1 MMGKSILL
9 LFLLLC
15 TKGVYSQT
23 AMEYFTAARTS
34 LESGDT
40 EHSLQYLQSAQ
51 DLLGGSNAKIESL
64 RMQTYYAKNDLL
76 NAGIAFRA
84 YDKYLSDVYKSGE
97 PYLNLKAQYEQL
109 LISIEKEYADEE
121 KRIKDEIK
129 SDFNSARNQRQ
140 ATEAALVQQFEKAE
154 TVNAE
159 RKLIFDKTIHPDEYM
174 FDAVFNNDVEDLH
187 FLIEHG
193 GDVNLISTKGNPL
206 IQYAL
211 ILEHK
216 ESFTELLNANSD
228 LSLENSE
235 GLTTVQYCTQN
246 LDYKHL
252 EEIFE
257 FNYYTINLKNS
268 AGETALFTAVK
279 AAKKEMI
286 SFLLLYPADV
296 NLKNNKGL
304 TILHKAVD
312 MNNSELCQFLVQ
324 RVACEKSIRNTE
336 NQTAAEMASNRNYS
350 ACYVAIVNSKSLIN
364 SSSYRSYHQ
373 EQYELNA
380 DKILYSEF
388 IRESKKRIAV
398 RIVGGIVSAGVGIVG
413 SLLIWKKVPAES
425 DYQLLVLTPI
435 GLFGGL
441 SYIAFDDALN
451 IQRKSVYPYYR
462 KIAEA
467 NERLKEIDY

>member
-1 MMGKSILL
+1 MMCKSILL
-9 LFLLLC
+9 FFLLTC
-15 TKGVYSQT
+15 TKGLYSQT
-23 AMEYFTAARTS
+23 AIEYFTAAKTS
-34 LESGDT
+34 LEAGDT
-40 EHSLQYLQSAQ
+40 EHSLQYLQGAQ

-84 YDKYLSDVYKSGE
+84 YDKYLSNVYKSGE
-97 PYLNLKAQYEQL
+97 PYLNLKAQYEQI

-121 KRIKDEIK
+121 KRIKDEIE
-129 SDFNSARNQRQ
+129 SDFNSAKNQRQ
-140 ATEAALVQQFEKAE
+140 TTEAALVQQFEKAE
-154 TVNAE
+154 IVNAE

-174 FDAVFNNDVEDLH
+174 FDAVYKNDVEDLQ
-187 FLIEHG
+187 FLIENG

-211 ILEHK
+211 ILEHN
-216 ESFTELLNANSD
+216 ESFSELLNANSD

-252 EEIFE
+252 EEIFA
-257 FNYYTINLKNS
+257 FNYYMVNVKS
-268 AGETALFTAVK
+268 SMGETALFTAVK
-279 AAKKEMI
+279 ADKKEMI

-296 NLKNNKGL
+296 NIRNKDGY

-312 MNNSELCQFLVQ
+312 MNNGELCQFLVQ
-324 RVACEKSIRNTE
+324 RAACEKTIRNSD
-336 NQTAAEMASNRNYS
+336 NQTAADMASNRNYT
-350 ACYVAIVNSKSLIN
+350 ACYSAIVSSNSLIN

-380 DKILYSEF
+380 DKILYSRF
-388 IRESKKRIAV
+388 IREDKKRIAGKV
-398 RIVGGIVSAGVGIVG
+398 IGGIVSAAVGIAG
-413 SLLIWKKVPAES
+413 SLLIWKKVPSES
-425 DYQLLVLTPI
+425 EYQFLVLTPVAA
-435 GLFGGL
+435 FGTL
-441 SYIAFDDALN
+441 AYIAFEDALD
-451 IQRKSVYPYYR
+451 IQRKSVNRYYQ

>member
-15 TKGVYSQT
+15 AKEIYSQT
-23 AMEYFTAARTS
+23 AMEYFTAAKTS
-34 LESGDT
+34 LEAGDT
-40 EHSLQYLQSAQ
+40 EHSLQYLQNAQ

-84 YDKYLSDVYKSGE
+84 YDKYLSNVYKSGE
-97 PYLNLKAQYEQL
+97 PYLNLKAQYDQI

-121 KRIKDEIK
+121 KRIKDEIE
-129 SDFNSARNQRQ
+129 SDFNSAKNQRQ
-140 ATEAALVQQFEKAE
+140 ANEAALVQQFETAE

-174 FDAVFNNDVEDLH
+174 FDAVFKNDVEDLR
-187 FLIEHG
+187 FLIENG

-211 ILEHK
+211 ILEHN

-235 GLTTVQYCTQN
+235 ALSTVQYCTQTF
-246 LDYKHL
+246 DYKHL

-257 FNYYTINLKNS
+257 FNSYTVNLKNS
-268 AGETALFTAVK
+268 LDETALFTAVK
-279 AAKKEMI
+279 ANNKEMI

-296 NLKNNKGL
+296 NLKNKAGL
-304 TILHKAVD
+304 TILHQAVD

-324 RVACEKSIRNTE
+324 RAACEKSTRNTE
-336 NQTAAEMASNRNYS
+336 NQTAAEMANNRNYS
-350 ACYVAIVNSKSLIN
+350 ACYAAIVNSNSLIN

-380 DKILYSEF
+380 DKILYSGF
-388 IRESKKRIAV
+388 IRDCKKRIAGKV
-398 RIVGGIVSAGVGIVG
+398 IGGIVSAAVGIVG
-413 SLLIWKKVPAES
+413 SLLIWKKVPSES

-435 GLFGGL
+435 GLFGSL

-467 NERLKEIDY
+467 NERLKEIYY

>member
-1 MMGKSILL
+1 MRKSILFFFIL
-9 LFLLLC
+9 IC
-15 TKGVYSQT
+15 AEGSYSQT
-23 AMEYFTAARTS
+23 AMEYFTAAKTS
-34 LESGDT
+34 LEAGDT

-64 RMQTYYAKNDLL
+64 RMQTYYSKNDLL

-84 YDKYLSDVYKSGE
+84 YDKYLSNVYKSGE
-97 PYLNLKAQYEQL
+97 PYLNLKAQYEQI

-121 KRIKDEIK
+121 KRIEDEIK
-129 SDFNSARNQRQ
+129 SDFNSAKSQRQ

-154 TVNAE
+154 IVNAD
-159 RKLIFDKTIHPDEYM
+159 RKLVFDKKLHPDEYM
-174 FDAVFNNDVEDLH
+174 FDAVYKNDVDDLQ
-187 FLIEHG
+187 FLIENG

-211 ILEHK
+211 ILEHN

-252 EEIFE
+252 EEIFA
-257 FNYYTINLKNS
+257 FNYYVVNAKNS
-268 AGETALFTAVK
+268 IGETSLFTAVK
-279 AAKKEMI
+279 ADKKEMI

-296 NLKNNKGL
+296 NIRNNDGY

-312 MNNSELCQFLVQ
+312 MNNGELCQFLVQ
-324 RVACEKSIRNTE
+324 RAACEKTIRNTE
-336 NQTAAEMASNRNYS
+336 NQTAADMASKRNYS
-350 ACYVAIVNSKSLIN
+350 ACYTAIVTSNSLIN
-364 SSSYRSYHQ
+364 SSSSRSYHQ
-373 EQYELNA
+373 EQYELNT
-380 DKILYSEF
+380 DKILYSGF
-388 IRESKKRIAV
+388 IREDKKRIAGKV
-398 RIVGGIVSAGVGIVG
+398 IGGIVSAAVGIVG

-441 SYIAFDDALN
+441 AYIAFDDALN

-467 NERLKEIDY
+467 NERLKEIYY